1 MNAVSGCFPDGL
13 YFPHPESIRNMA
25 VEFADGREDGALD
38 PQGGRAYSGGMNV
51 EEKALSTF
59 RTEPWRHN
67 CAQAVCAALGREDL
81 LEAVSA
87 CGTGRAPDGVCGAL
101 YGALLCTPVQ
111 SREELKRR
119 FVEKLGYSHCRELKK
134 EGCVPCRDCVASA
147 AFMAFDL
154 QE

>member
-1 MNAVSGCFPDGL
+1 MFSSPG
-13 YFPHPESIRNMA
+13 IRRRSLQ
-25 VEFADGREDGALD
+25 VVRRDGALD
-38 PQGGRAYSGGMNV
+38 PEGSRAYSGGMNV

-59 RTEPWRHN
+59 RTEPLAPQLRPSRLRSPGKGGFAGSRLRVRHGEERLTGY
-67 CAQAVCAALGREDL
+67 AAPCMER
-81 LEAVSA
+81 SW
-87 CGTGRAPDGVCGAL
+87 
-101 YGALLCTPVQ
+101 CTPVQ

>member
-1 MNAVSGCFPDGL
+1 MFSSPGMRRRSLQVVRRDGT
-13 YFPHPESIRNMA
+13 
-25 VEFADGREDGALD
+25 LD
-38 PQGGRAYSGGMNV
+38 PEGGRAYSGGMNV

>member
-1 MNAVSGCFPDGL
+1 MQRSSQVQEVD
-13 YFPHPESIRNMA
+13 R
-25 VEFADGREDGALD
+25 ALD
-38 PQGGRAYSGGMNV
+38 PEGRWAYSGGMNV

-101 YGALLCTPVQ
+101 HGALLCTPVQ

-119 FVEKLGYSHCRELKK
+119 FVEKLGYSHCRDLKR
-134 EGCVPCRDCVASA
+134 EGRVPCRDCVATA
-147 AFMAFDL
+147 AFLAFDML
-154 QE
+154 E

>member
-1 MNAVSGCFPDGL
+1 MQRSSQVQGVD
-13 YFPHPESIRNMA
+13 R
-25 VEFADGREDGALD
+25 ALD
-38 PQGGRAYSGGMNV
+38 PEGGRAYSGGMNV

-101 YGALLCTPVQ
+101 HGALLCTPVQ

-119 FVEKLGYSHCRELKK
+119 FVEKLGYSHCRDLKR
-134 EGCVPCRDCVASA
+134 EGRVPCRDCVATA
-147 AFMAFDL
+147 AFLAFDVL
-154 QE
+154 E

>member
-1 MNAVSGCFPDGL
+1 MQRSSLVQEVD
-13 YFPHPESIRNMA
+13 RT
-25 VEFADGREDGALD
+25 LD
-38 PQGGRAYSGGMNV
+38 PEGGRAYSGGMNV
-51 EEKALSTF
+51 QEKALSTF

-101 YGALLCTPVQ
+101 HGALLCMPVQ

-119 FVEKLGYSHCRELKK
+119 FVEKLGYSHCRDLKR
-134 EGCVPCRDCVASA
+134 EGRVPCRDCVATA
-147 AFMAFDL
+147 AFLAFDML
-154 QE
+154 E

>member
-1 MNAVSGCFPDGL
+1 MFSSPG
-13 YFPHPESIRNMA
+13 IRRRSLQ
-25 VEFADGREDGALD
+25 VVRRDGALD
-38 PQGGRAYSGGMNV
+38 PEGGRAYSGGMNV

-101 YGALLCTPVQ
+101 YGALLVHARAVKGGAEAAVCGEAGLFPLQ
-111 SREELKRR
+111 GAEKRR
-119 FVEKLGYSHCRELKK
+119 LRS
-134 EGCVPCRDCVASA
+134 VPGLRCLRGVYG
-147 AFMAFDL
+147 F
-154 QE
+154 

>member
-1 MNAVSGCFPDGL
+1 MN
-13 YFPHPESIRNMA
+13 I
-25 VEFADGREDGALD
+25 
-38 PQGGRAYSGGMNV
+38 

-101 YGALLCTPVQ
+101 YGALLCTPAQ

-119 FVEKLGYSHCRELKK
+119 FVEKLGYSHCRELKR

-147 AFMAFDL
+147 ASLAVDL
-154 QE
+154 LE